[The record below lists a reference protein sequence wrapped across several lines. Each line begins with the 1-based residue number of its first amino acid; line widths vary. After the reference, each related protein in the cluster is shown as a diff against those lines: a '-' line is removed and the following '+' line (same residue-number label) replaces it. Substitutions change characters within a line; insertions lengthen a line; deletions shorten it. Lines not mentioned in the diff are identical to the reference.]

1 MRHINHSTRQND
13 YSGSVVFNMNP
24 ISKTTFEE
32 SVKVDSFSLFSSI
45 KNYVALTKP
54 RIIELL
60 LVTTVPTMFLASNGW
75 PDWYL
80 VTATLIGG
88 ALAAGGANALNNV
101 VDRDI
106 DALMDRTA
114 HRPLV
119 TGKVSIRGATA
130 LGISLSLMSVIWLA
144 SQVNTLSA
152 VFAASAIIFYV
163 CVYTLLLKRRTSS
176 NIVWGGAA
184 GCFPVLIGWS
194 AVTNSIS
201 LAPLVLFLIVFW
213 WTPPHYWPLSMQY
226 RSDYEA
232 AGIPML
238 PVVADRQKVAS
249 QILIYSW
256 IMVFTTLILPL
267 VSNLS
272 PVYITGALILNI
284 IFLREVYRLRNRAR
298 GQDLEIN
305 PMKLFHWSIT
315 YLALLFFL
323 IGLDPLFNF

>member
-1 MRHINHSTRQND
+1 MRKID
-13 YSGSVVFNMNP
+13 EP
-24 ISKTTFEE
+24 ILNLNQEPS
-32 SVKVDSFSLFSSI
+32 SLFSVI
-45 KNYVALTKP
+45 KSYISLTKP

-75 PDWYL
+75 PNWYL
-80 VTATLIGG
+80 VLATLIGG

-119 TGKVSIRGATA
+119 TGKVTVRGAVA
-130 LGISLSLMSVIWLA
+130 LGITLSLLSVIWLE

-152 VFAASAIIFYV
+152 LFAASAIVFYV

-184 GCFPVLIGWS
+184 GCFPVLIGWA

-201 LAPLVLFLIVFW
+201 LAPIVLFLIVFW

-226 RSDYEA
+226 RKDYEN

-238 PVVADRQKVAS
+238 PVVANREKVAS
-249 QILIYSW
+249 QIAIYSW
-256 IMVFTTLILPL
+256 IMVATTLVLPL
-267 VSNLS
+267 VSELS
-272 PVYITGALILNI
+272 IVYVLGAIILNL
-284 IFLREVYRLRNRAR
+284 IFMREVYALKNRAKSD
-298 GQDLEIN
+298 DLDIN

-315 YLALLFFL
+315 WLALLFFL
-323 IGLDPLFNF
+323 IGLDPLLNFN

>member
-1 MRHINHSTRQND
+1 
-13 YSGSVVFNMNP
+13 
-24 ISKTTFEE
+24 
-32 SVKVDSFSLFSSI
+32 
-45 KNYVALTKP
+45 
-54 RIIELL
+54 
-60 LVTTVPTMFLASNGW
+60 LVL
-75 PDWYL
+75 
-80 VTATLIGG
+80 ATLIGG

-119 TGKVSIRGATA
+119 TGKVSVRGALA
-130 LGISLSLMSVIWLA
+130 LGITLSLFSVIWLV

-152 VFAASAIIFYV
+152 LFAASAIVFYV

-184 GCFPVLIGWS
+184 GCFPVLIGWA

-201 LAPLVLFLIVFW
+201 LAPIVLFLIVFW

-226 RSDYEA
+226 RKDYEN

-238 PVVADRQKVAS
+238 PVVADRKKVAS
-249 QILIYSW
+249 QIAIYSW
-256 IMVFTTLILPL
+256 IMVATTFVLPL
-267 VSNLS
+267 VSDLS
-272 PVYITGALILNI
+272 IVYLIGAVVLNTV
-284 IFLREVYRLRNRAR
+284 FMREVYALKNRA
-298 GQDLEIN
+298 QSDDLEIN

-315 YLALLFFL
+315 WLALLFFL
-323 IGLDPLFNF
+323 IGLDPLLNLN

>member
-1 MRHINHSTRQND
+1 MRKIDEPILNINQ
-13 YSGSVVFNMNP
+13 
-24 ISKTTFEE
+24 E
-32 SVKVDSFSLFSSI
+32 SSSI
-45 KNYVALTKP
+45 FSVFKSYISLTKP

-75 PDWYL
+75 PNWYL
-80 VTATLIGG
+80 VLATLMGG

-119 TGKVSIRGATA
+119 TGKVSVRGALA
-130 LGISLSLMSVIWLA
+130 LGIILSLLSVIWLV

-152 VFAASAIIFYV
+152 FFAASAIVFYV

-184 GCFPVLIGWS
+184 GCFPVLIGWA

-201 LAPLVLFLIVFW
+201 LAPIVLFLIVFW

-226 RSDYEA
+226 RKDYEN

-238 PVVADRQKVAS
+238 PVVADRKKVAN
-249 QILIYSW
+249 QIAIYSW
-256 IMVFTTLILPL
+256 IMVATTFVLPL
-267 VSNLS
+267 VSELS
-272 PVYITGALILNI
+272 IVYLVGAAVLNA
-284 IFLREVYRLRNRAR
+284 IFMREVYALKNRA
-298 GQDLEIN
+298 QSDDLEIN

-315 YLALLFFL
+315 WLALLFFL
-323 IGLDPLFNF
+323 IGLDPLLNLN

>member
-1 MRHINHSTRQND
+1 MRKSAESIL
-13 YSGSVVFNMNP
+13 NP
-24 ISKTTFEE
+24 NLNNQSESFTATF
-32 SVKVDSFSLFSSI
+32 
-45 KNYVALTKP
+45 KNYLSLTKP

-60 LVTTVPTMFLASNGW
+60 LVTTVPTMFLASEGW
-75 PDWYL
+75 PQWNL
-80 VTATLIGG
+80 VLSTLIGG
-88 ALAAGGANALNNV
+88 SLAAGGANALNNV

-119 TGKVSIRGATA
+119 TGKVSVRGAVA
-130 LGISLSLMSVIWLA
+130 LGITLSLLSVIWLE

-152 VFAASAIIFYV
+152 LFAAGAIVFYV
-163 CVYTLLLKRRTSS
+163 CIYTLLLKRRTSS

-201 LAPLVLFLIVFW
+201 LAPIVLFMIVFW

-226 RSDYEA
+226 RSDYES

-238 PVVADRQKVAS
+238 PVVADRIKVAN
-249 QILIYSW
+249 QIAIYSW
-256 IMVFTTLILPL
+256 IMASTTLILPF

-272 PVYITGALILNI
+272 FAYVIGAVVLNAV
-284 IFLREVYRLRNRAR
+284 FLKEVYALRNRAKSSA
-298 GQDLEIN
+298 LEIN
-305 PMKLFHWSIT
+305 PMKLFNWSIT

-323 IGLDPLFNF
+323 IGLDPLLNLN

>member
-1 MRHINHSTRQND
+1 MRKID
-13 YSGSVVFNMNP
+13 EP
-24 ISKTTFEE
+24 ILNLNQEPY
-32 SVKVDSFSLFSSI
+32 SLFSVI
-45 KNYVALTKP
+45 KSYVSLTKP

-60 LVTTVPTMFLASNGW
+60 LVTTVPTMFLASSGW

-80 VTATLIGG
+80 VLATLIGG

-119 TGKVSIRGATA
+119 TGKVSIRGAVA
-130 LGISLSLMSVIWLA
+130 LGITLSLSSVIWLV

-152 VFAASAIIFYV
+152 LFAASAIVFYV

-184 GCFPVLIGWS
+184 GCFPVLIGWA

-201 LAPLVLFLIVFW
+201 LAPIVLFLIVFW

-226 RSDYEA
+226 RKDYEN

-238 PVVADRQKVAS
+238 PVVADREKVAS
-249 QILIYSW
+249 QIAIYSW
-256 IMVFTTLILPL
+256 IMVATTLVLPL
-267 VSNLS
+267 VSELS
-272 PVYITGALILNI
+272 IVYVLGAIILNL
-284 IFLREVYRLRNRAR
+284 IFMREVYALRNRAKSD
-298 GQDLEIN
+298 DLDIN

-315 YLALLFFL
+315 WLALLFFL
-323 IGLDPLFNF
+323 IGLDPLLNLN

>member
-1 MRHINHSTRQND
+1 MRKID
-13 YSGSVVFNMNP
+13 EP
-24 ISKTTFEE
+24 ILNLNQEPY
-32 SVKVDSFSLFSSI
+32 SLFSVI
-45 KNYVALTKP
+45 KSYVSLTKP

-60 LVTTVPTMFLASNGW
+60 LVTTVPTMFLASSGW

-80 VTATLIGG
+80 VLATLIGG

-119 TGKVSIRGATA
+119 TGKVSVRGAVA
-130 LGISLSLMSVIWLA
+130 LGITLSLSSVIWLV

-152 VFAASAIIFYV
+152 LFAASAIVFYV

-184 GCFPVLIGWS
+184 GCFPVLIGWA

-201 LAPLVLFLIVFW
+201 LAPIVLFLIVFW

-226 RSDYEA
+226 RKDYEN

-238 PVVADRQKVAS
+238 PVVADREKVAS
-249 QILIYSW
+249 QIAIYSW
-256 IMVFTTLILPL
+256 IMVATTFVLPL
-267 VSNLS
+267 VSELS
-272 PVYITGALILNI
+272 IVYVLGAIILNL
-284 IFLREVYRLRNRAR
+284 IFMREVYALRNRAKSD
-298 GQDLEIN
+298 DLDIN

-315 YLALLFFL
+315 WLALLFFL
-323 IGLDPLFNF
+323 IGLDPLLNLN

>member
-1 MRHINHSTRQND
+1 MRKID
-13 YSGSVVFNMNP
+13 EP
-24 ISKTTFEE
+24 ILNLNQEPY
-32 SVKVDSFSLFSSI
+32 SLFSVI
-45 KNYVALTKP
+45 KSYVSLTKP

-60 LVTTVPTMFLASNGW
+60 LVTTVPTMFLASSGW

-80 VTATLIGG
+80 VLATLIGG

-119 TGKVSIRGATA
+119 TGKVSVRGAVA
-130 LGISLSLMSVIWLA
+130 LGITLSLSSVIWLV

-152 VFAASAIIFYV
+152 LFAASAIVFYV

-184 GCFPVLIGWS
+184 GCFPVLIGWA
-194 AVTNSIS
+194 AVTNSIG
-201 LAPLVLFLIVFW
+201 LAPIVLFLIVFW

-226 RSDYEA
+226 RKDYEN

-238 PVVADRQKVAS
+238 PVVADREKVAS
-249 QILIYSW
+249 QIAIYSW
-256 IMVFTTLILPL
+256 IMVATTLVLPL
-267 VSNLS
+267 VSELS
-272 PVYITGALILNI
+272 IVYVLGAIILNL
-284 IFLREVYRLRNRAR
+284 IFMREVYALRYRAKSD
-298 GQDLEIN
+298 DLDMN

-315 YLALLFFL
+315 WLALLFFL
-323 IGLDPLFNF
+323 IGLDPLLNLN

>member
-1 MRHINHSTRQND
+1 MRKID
-13 YSGSVVFNMNP
+13 EP
-24 ISKTTFEE
+24 ILNLNQEPS
-32 SVKVDSFSLFSSI
+32 SLFSVI
-45 KNYVALTKP
+45 KSYISLTKP

-75 PDWYL
+75 PDWFL
-80 VTATLIGG
+80 VLATLIGG

-119 TGKVSIRGATA
+119 TGKVTVRGAVA
-130 LGISLSLMSVIWLA
+130 LGITLSLLSVIWLE

-152 VFAASAIIFYV
+152 LFAASAIVFYV

-184 GCFPVLIGWS
+184 GCFPVLIGWA

-201 LAPLVLFLIVFW
+201 LAPIVLFLIVFW

-226 RSDYEA
+226 RKDYEN

-238 PVVADRQKVAS
+238 PVVANREKVAS
-249 QILIYSW
+249 QIAIYSW
-256 IMVFTTLILPL
+256 IMVATTMVLPL
-267 VSNLS
+267 VSELS
-272 PVYITGALILNI
+272 IVYVLGAIILNL
-284 IFLREVYRLRNRAR
+284 IFMREVYALKNRAKSD
-298 GQDLEIN
+298 DLDIN

-315 YLALLFFL
+315 WLALLFFL
-323 IGLDPLFNF
+323 IGLDPLLNSN

>member
-1 MRHINHSTRQND
+1 MRKID
-13 YSGSVVFNMNP
+13 EP
-24 ISKTTFEE
+24 ILNLNQEPS
-32 SVKVDSFSLFSSI
+32 SLFSVI
-45 KNYVALTKP
+45 KSYVSLTKP

-80 VTATLIGG
+80 VLATLIGG

-119 TGKVSIRGATA
+119 TGKVSVRGAVA
-130 LGISLSLMSVIWLA
+130 LGITLSLSSVIWLV

-152 VFAASAIIFYV
+152 LFAASAIVFYV

-184 GCFPVLIGWS
+184 GCFPVLIGWA

-201 LAPLVLFLIVFW
+201 LAPIVLFLIVFW

-226 RSDYEA
+226 RKDYEN

-238 PVVADRQKVAS
+238 PVVADREKVAS
-249 QILIYSW
+249 QIAIYSW
-256 IMVFTTLILPL
+256 IMVATTFVLPL
-267 VSNLS
+267 VSELSIVYVLGAIVLNL
-272 PVYITGALILNI
+272 
-284 IFLREVYRLRNRAR
+284 IFMREVYALRNRAKSD
-298 GQDLEIN
+298 DLDIN

-315 YLALLFFL
+315 WLALLFFL
-323 IGLDPLFNF
+323 IGLDPLLNLN

>member
-1 MRHINHSTRQND
+1 MRKID
-13 YSGSVVFNMNP
+13 EP
-24 ISKTTFEE
+24 ILNLNQE
-32 SVKVDSFSLFSSI
+32 SSSLFSIFKS
-45 KNYVALTKP
+45 YVSLTKP

-75 PDWYL
+75 PNWYL
-80 VTATLIGG
+80 VLATLIGG

-119 TGKVSIRGATA
+119 TGKVSVRGALA
-130 LGISLSLMSVIWLA
+130 LGITLSLFSVIWLV

-152 VFAASAIIFYV
+152 LFAASAIVFYV

-184 GCFPVLIGWS
+184 GCFPVLIGWA

-201 LAPLVLFLIVFW
+201 MAPIVLFLIVFW

-226 RSDYEA
+226 RKDYEN

-238 PVVADRQKVAS
+238 PVVADRKKVAS
-249 QILIYSW
+249 QIAIYSW
-256 IMVFTTLILPL
+256 IMVATTFVLPL
-267 VSNLS
+267 VSDLS
-272 PVYITGALILNI
+272 IVYLIGAVVLNAV
-284 IFLREVYRLRNRAR
+284 FMREVYALKNRA
-298 GQDLEIN
+298 QSDDLEIN

-315 YLALLFFL
+315 WLALLFFL
-323 IGLDPLFNF
+323 IGLDPLLNLN

>member
-1 MRHINHSTRQND
+1 MRKID
-13 YSGSVVFNMNP
+13 EP
-24 ISKTTFEE
+24 ILNLNQEPS
-32 SVKVDSFSLFSSI
+32 SLFSVI
-45 KNYVALTKP
+45 KSYISLTKP

-75 PDWYL
+75 PDWFL
-80 VTATLIGG
+80 VLATLIGG

-119 TGKVSIRGATA
+119 TGKVTVRGAVA
-130 LGISLSLMSVIWLA
+130 LGITLSLLSVIWLE

-152 VFAASAIIFYV
+152 LFAASAIVFYV

-184 GCFPVLIGWS
+184 GCFPVLIGWA

-201 LAPLVLFLIVFW
+201 LAPIVLFLIVFW

-226 RSDYEA
+226 RKDYEN

-238 PVVADRQKVAS
+238 PVVANREKVAS
-249 QILIYSW
+249 QIAIYSW
-256 IMVFTTLILPL
+256 IMVATTLVLPL
-267 VSNLS
+267 VSELS
-272 PVYITGALILNI
+272 IVYVLGAIILNL
-284 IFLREVYRLRNRAR
+284 IFMREVYALKNRAKSD
-298 GQDLEIN
+298 DLDIN

-315 YLALLFFL
+315 WLALLFFL
-323 IGLDPLFNF
+323 IGLDPLLNSN

>member
-1 MRHINHSTRQND
+1 MRKIDEPILNLNQEPS
-13 YSGSVVFNMNP
+13 SFISVFK
-24 ISKTTFEE
+24 S
-32 SVKVDSFSLFSSI
+32 
-45 KNYVALTKP
+45 YVSLTKP

-75 PDWYL
+75 PNWYL
-80 VTATLIGG
+80 VLATLIGG

-119 TGKVSIRGATA
+119 TGKVSVRGALA
-130 LGISLSLMSVIWLA
+130 LGIILSLLSVIWLV

-152 VFAASAIIFYV
+152 LFAASAIVFYV

-201 LAPLVLFLIVFW
+201 LAPIVLFLIVFW

-226 RSDYEA
+226 RNDYEK

-249 QILIYSW
+249 QIVIYSW
-256 IMVFTTLILPL
+256 IMVATTFVLPL
-267 VSNLS
+267 VSELS
-272 PVYITGALILNI
+272 IVYSVGAIILNVV
-284 IFLREVYRLRNRAR
+284 FMREVYALKNRANS
-298 GQDLEIN
+298 DVLDIN

-315 YLALLFFL
+315 WLALLFFL
-323 IGLDPLFNF
+323 IGLDPLLNLS

>member
-1 MRHINHSTRQND
+1 MKKID
-13 YSGSVVFNMNP
+13 EP
-24 ISKTTFEE
+24 ILNLNQEPS
-32 SVKVDSFSLFSSI
+32 SLFSVI
-45 KNYVALTKP
+45 KSYVSLTKP

-80 VTATLIGG
+80 VLATLIGG

-119 TGKVSIRGATA
+119 TGKVSVRGAVA
-130 LGISLSLMSVIWLA
+130 LGITLSLSSVIWLV

-152 VFAASAIIFYV
+152 LFAASAIVFYV

-184 GCFPVLIGWS
+184 GCFPVLIGWA

-201 LAPLVLFLIVFW
+201 LAPIVLFLIVFW

-226 RSDYEA
+226 RKDYEN

-238 PVVADRQKVAS
+238 PVVADREKVAS
-249 QILIYSW
+249 QITIYSW
-256 IMVFTTLILPL
+256 IMVATTLVLPL
-267 VSNLS
+267 VSELS
-272 PVYITGALILNI
+272 IVYVLGAIILNL
-284 IFLREVYRLRNRAR
+284 IFMREVYALRNRAKS
-298 GQDLEIN
+298 DDPDIN

-315 YLALLFFL
+315 WLALLFFL
-323 IGLDPLFNF
+323 IGLDPLLNLN

>member
-1 MRHINHSTRQND
+1 MRKID
-13 YSGSVVFNMNP
+13 EP
-24 ISKTTFEE
+24 ILNLNQEPS
-32 SVKVDSFSLFSSI
+32 SLFSVI
-45 KNYVALTKP
+45 KSYVSLTKP

-80 VTATLIGG
+80 VLATLIGG

-119 TGKVSIRGATA
+119 TGKVSVRGAVA
-130 LGISLSLMSVIWLA
+130 LGITLSLSSVIWLV

-152 VFAASAIIFYV
+152 LFAASAILFYV

-184 GCFPVLIGWS
+184 GCFPVLIGWA

-201 LAPLVLFLIVFW
+201 LAPIVLFLIVFW

-226 RSDYEA
+226 RKDYEN

-238 PVVADRQKVAS
+238 PVVADREKVAS
-249 QILIYSW
+249 QITIYSW
-256 IMVFTTLILPL
+256 IMVATTFVLPL
-267 VSNLS
+267 VSELS
-272 PVYITGALILNI
+272 IVYVLGAIILNL
-284 IFLREVYRLRNRAR
+284 IFMREVYALRNRAKSD
-298 GQDLEIN
+298 DLDIN

-315 YLALLFFL
+315 WLALLFFL
-323 IGLDPLFNF
+323 IGLDPLLNFS

>member
-1 MRHINHSTRQND
+1 MRKID
-13 YSGSVVFNMNP
+13 EP
-24 ISKTTFEE
+24 ILNLNQEPY
-32 SVKVDSFSLFSSI
+32 SLFSVI
-45 KNYVALTKP
+45 KSYVSLTKP

-60 LVTTVPTMFLASNGW
+60 LVTTVPTMFLASSGW

-80 VTATLIGG
+80 VLATLIGG

-119 TGKVSIRGATA
+119 TGKVSVRGAVA
-130 LGISLSLMSVIWLA
+130 LGITLSLSSVIWLV

-152 VFAASAIIFYV
+152 LFAASAIVFYV

-184 GCFPVLIGWS
+184 GCFPVLIGWA

-201 LAPLVLFLIVFW
+201 LAPIVLFLIVFW

-226 RSDYEA
+226 RKDYEN

-238 PVVADRQKVAS
+238 PVVADREKVAS
-249 QILIYSW
+249 QITIYSW
-256 IMVFTTLILPL
+256 IMVATTLVLPL
-267 VSNLS
+267 VSELS
-272 PVYITGALILNI
+272 IVYVLGAIILNS
-284 IFLREVYRLRNRAR
+284 IFMREVYALRNRAKS
-298 GQDLEIN
+298 DALDIN

-315 YLALLFFL
+315 WLALLFFL
-323 IGLDPLFNF
+323 IGLDPLLNFS

>member
-1 MRHINHSTRQND
+1 MRKLSE
-13 YSGSVVFNMNP
+13 SP
-24 ISKTTFEE
+24 EE
-32 SVKVDSFSLFSSI
+32 VSDSLSFFVSM
-45 KNYVALTKP
+45 KGYVALTKP

-80 VTATLIGG
+80 VLATLIGG
-88 ALAAGGANALNNV
+88 SLAAGGANALNNV

-119 TGKVSIRGATA
+119 TGHVSVRGAVA
-130 LGISLSLMSVIWLA
+130 LGIVLSLLSVIWLA
-144 SQVNTLSA
+144 SQVNTLA
-152 VFAASAIIFYV
+152 ALFAAGAIVFYV
-163 CVYTLLLKRRTSS
+163 CIYTLLLKRRTPS

-226 RSDYEA
+226 KNDYQN

-249 QILIYSW
+249 QIAIYSW
-256 IMVFTTLILPL
+256 IMVATTFVLPL
-267 VSNLS
+267 VSTLS
-272 PVYITGALILNI
+272 VVYIIGSLVLNA
-284 IFLREVYRLRNRAR
+284 IFLREVYALKKRAKS
-298 GQDLEIN
+298 DLVEIN

-323 IGLDPLFNF
+323 IGLDPLLPL

>member
-1 MRHINHSTRQND
+1 MRKID
-13 YSGSVVFNMNP
+13 EP
-24 ISKTTFEE
+24 ILNLNQEPS
-32 SVKVDSFSLFSSI
+32 SLFSVI
-45 KNYVALTKP
+45 KSYVSLTKP

-80 VTATLIGG
+80 VLATLIGG

-119 TGKVSIRGATA
+119 TGKVSVRGAVA
-130 LGISLSLMSVIWLA
+130 LGITLSLSSVIWLV

-152 VFAASAIIFYV
+152 LFAASAVVFYV

-184 GCFPVLIGWS
+184 GCFPVLIGWA

-201 LAPLVLFLIVFW
+201 LAPIVLFLIVFW

-226 RSDYEA
+226 RKDYEN

-238 PVVADRQKVAS
+238 PVVADREKVAS
-249 QILIYSW
+249 QIAIYSW
-256 IMVFTTLILPL
+256 IMVATTFVLPL
-267 VSNLS
+267 VSELS
-272 PVYITGALILNI
+272 IVYVLGAIILNS
-284 IFLREVYRLRNRAR
+284 IFMREVYALRNRAKSD
-298 GQDLEIN
+298 DLDIN

-315 YLALLFFL
+315 WLALLFFL
-323 IGLDPLFNF
+323 IGLDPLLNFS

>member
-1 MRHINHSTRQND
+1 MRKIDEPILNLNQES
-13 YSGSVVFNMNP
+13 SSFVSVLK
-24 ISKTTFEE
+24 S
-32 SVKVDSFSLFSSI
+32 
-45 KNYVALTKP
+45 YVSLTKP

-75 PDWYL
+75 PNWYL
-80 VTATLIGG
+80 VLATLIGG

-119 TGKVSIRGATA
+119 TGQVSVRGALA
-130 LGISLSLMSVIWLA
+130 LGIILSLLSVIWLV
-144 SQVNTLSA
+144 SQVNILSA
-152 VFAASAIIFYV
+152 LFAASAIVFYV

-201 LAPLVLFLIVFW
+201 LAPIVLFLIVFW

-226 RSDYEA
+226 RNDYEK
-232 AGIPML
+232 AGVPML

-249 QILIYSW
+249 QIAIYSW
-256 IMVFTTLILPL
+256 IMVATTFVLPL
-267 VSNLS
+267 VSELS
-272 PVYITGALILNI
+272 IVYSAGAVILNVV
-284 IFLREVYRLRNRAR
+284 FMREVYALKNRANS
-298 GQDLEIN
+298 DVLDIN

-315 YLALLFFL
+315 WLALLFFL
-323 IGLDPLFNF
+323 IGLDPLLNLS

>member
-1 MRHINHSTRQND
+1 MRKID
-13 YSGSVVFNMNP
+13 EP
-24 ISKTTFEE
+24 ILNLNQEPS
-32 SVKVDSFSLFSSI
+32 SLFSVI
-45 KNYVALTKP
+45 KSYVSLTKP

-60 LVTTVPTMFLASNGW
+60 LVTTVPTMFLASSGW

-80 VTATLIGG
+80 VLATLIGG

-119 TGKVSIRGATA
+119 TGKVSIRGAVA
-130 LGISLSLMSVIWLA
+130 LGITLSLSSVIWLV

-152 VFAASAIIFYV
+152 LFAASAIVFYV

-184 GCFPVLIGWS
+184 GCFPVLIGWA

-201 LAPLVLFLIVFW
+201 LAPIVLFLIVFW

-226 RSDYEA
+226 RKDYEN

-238 PVVADRQKVAS
+238 PVVADREKVAS
-249 QILIYSW
+249 QIAIYSW
-256 IMVFTTLILPL
+256 IMVATTLVLPL
-267 VSNLS
+267 VSELS
-272 PVYITGALILNI
+272 IVYVLGSIILNL
-284 IFLREVYRLRNRAR
+284 IFMREVYALRNRAKSD
-298 GQDLEIN
+298 DLDIN

-315 YLALLFFL
+315 WLALLFFL
-323 IGLDPLFNF
+323 IGLDPLLNLN

>member
-1 MRHINHSTRQND
+1 MR
-13 YSGSVVFNMNP
+13 
-24 ISKTTFEE
+24 
-32 SVKVDSFSLFSSI
+32 KVDEPILNLNQEASSLYSVI
-45 KNYVALTKP
+45 KSYVSLTKP

-80 VTATLIGG
+80 VLATLIGG

-119 TGKVSIRGATA
+119 TGKVSVRGAVA
-130 LGISLSLMSVIWLA
+130 LGITLSLLSVIWLE

-152 VFAASAIIFYV
+152 LFAASAIVFYV

-184 GCFPVLIGWS
+184 GCFPVLIGWA

-201 LAPLVLFLIVFW
+201 LAPIVLFLIVFW

-226 RSDYEA
+226 RKDYEN

-238 PVVADRQKVAS
+238 PVVADRKKVAS
-249 QILIYSW
+249 QIAIYSW
-256 IMVFTTLILPL
+256 IMVATTLVLPL
-267 VSNLS
+267 VSELS
-272 PVYITGALILNI
+272 IVYVLGAIILNL
-284 IFLREVYRLRNRAR
+284 IFMREVYALRNRAKSD
-298 GQDLEIN
+298 DLDIN

-315 YLALLFFL
+315 WLALLFFL
-323 IGLDPLFNF
+323 IGLDPLLNFN

>member
-1 MRHINHSTRQND
+1 MRKID
-13 YSGSVVFNMNP
+13 EP
-24 ISKTTFEE
+24 ILNLNQE
-32 SVKVDSFSLFSSI
+32 SSSLFSIFKS
-45 KNYVALTKP
+45 YVSLTKP

-75 PDWYL
+75 PNWYL
-80 VTATLIGG
+80 VLATLIGG

-119 TGKVSIRGATA
+119 TGKVSVRGALA
-130 LGISLSLMSVIWLA
+130 LGITLSLFSVIWLV

-152 VFAASAIIFYV
+152 LFAASAIVFYV

-184 GCFPVLIGWS
+184 GCFPVLIGWA

-201 LAPLVLFLIVFW
+201 LAPIVLFLIVFW

-226 RSDYEA
+226 RKDYEN

-238 PVVADRQKVAS
+238 PVVADRKKVAS
-249 QILIYSW
+249 QIAIYSW
-256 IMVFTTLILPL
+256 IMVATTFVLPL
-267 VSNLS
+267 VSDLS
-272 PVYITGALILNI
+272 IVYLIGAVVLNTV
-284 IFLREVYRLRNRAR
+284 FMREVYALKNRA
-298 GQDLEIN
+298 QSDDLEIN
-305 PMKLFHWSIT
+305 PMNLFHWSIT
-315 YLALLFFL
+315 WLALLFFL
-323 IGLDPLFNF
+323 IGLDPLLNLN

>member
-1 MRHINHSTRQND
+1 MRKID
-13 YSGSVVFNMNP
+13 EP
-24 ISKTTFEE
+24 ILNLNQEPS
-32 SVKVDSFSLFSSI
+32 SLFSVI
-45 KNYVALTKP
+45 KSYISLTKP

-75 PDWYL
+75 PNWFL
-80 VTATLIGG
+80 VLATLIGG

-119 TGKVSIRGATA
+119 TGKVTVRGAVA
-130 LGISLSLMSVIWLA
+130 LGITLSLLSVIWLE

-152 VFAASAIIFYV
+152 LFAASAIVFYV

-184 GCFPVLIGWS
+184 GCFPVLIGWA

-201 LAPLVLFLIVFW
+201 LAPIVLFLIVFW

-226 RSDYEA
+226 RKDYEN

-238 PVVADRQKVAS
+238 PVVANREKVAS
-249 QILIYSW
+249 QIAIYSW
-256 IMVFTTLILPL
+256 IMVATTLVLPL
-267 VSNLS
+267 VSELS
-272 PVYITGALILNI
+272 IVYVLGAIILNL
-284 IFLREVYRLRNRAR
+284 IFMREVYALKNRAKSD
-298 GQDLEIN
+298 DLDIN

-315 YLALLFFL
+315 WLALLFFL
-323 IGLDPLFNF
+323 IGLDPLLNFS

>member
-1 MRHINHSTRQND
+1 MRKID
-13 YSGSVVFNMNP
+13 EP
-24 ISKTTFEE
+24 ILNLNQEPY
-32 SVKVDSFSLFSSI
+32 SLFSVI
-45 KNYVALTKP
+45 KSYVSLTKP

-60 LVTTVPTMFLASNGW
+60 LVTTVPTMFLASSGW

-80 VTATLIGG
+80 VLATLIGG

-119 TGKVSIRGATA
+119 TGKVSIRGAVA
-130 LGISLSLMSVIWLA
+130 LGITLSLSSVIWLV

-152 VFAASAIIFYV
+152 LFAASAIVFYV

-184 GCFPVLIGWS
+184 GCFPVLIGWA
-194 AVTNSIS
+194 AVTNSIG
-201 LAPLVLFLIVFW
+201 LAPIVLFLIVFW

-226 RSDYEA
+226 RKDYEN

-238 PVVADRQKVAS
+238 PVVADREKVAS
-249 QILIYSW
+249 QIAIYSW
-256 IMVFTTLILPL
+256 IMVATTLVLPL
-267 VSNLS
+267 VSELS
-272 PVYITGALILNI
+272 IVYVLGSIILNL
-284 IFLREVYRLRNRAR
+284 IFMREVYALRNRAKSD
-298 GQDLEIN
+298 DLDIN

-315 YLALLFFL
+315 WLALLFFL
-323 IGLDPLFNF
+323 IGLDPLLNLN

>member
-1 MRHINHSTRQND
+1 MRKID
-13 YSGSVVFNMNP
+13 EP
-24 ISKTTFEE
+24 ILNLNQEPS
-32 SVKVDSFSLFSSI
+32 SLFSVI
-45 KNYVALTKP
+45 KSYISLTKP

-75 PDWYL
+75 PDWFL
-80 VTATLIGG
+80 VLATLIGG

-119 TGKVSIRGATA
+119 TGKVTVRGAVA
-130 LGISLSLMSVIWLA
+130 LGITLSLLSVIWLE

-152 VFAASAIIFYV
+152 LFAASAIVFYV

-184 GCFPVLIGWS
+184 GCFPVLIGWA

-201 LAPLVLFLIVFW
+201 LAPIVLFLIVFW

-226 RSDYEA
+226 RKDYEN

-238 PVVADRQKVAS
+238 PVVADREKVAS
-249 QILIYSW
+249 QIAIYSW
-256 IMVFTTLILPL
+256 IMVATTLVLPL
-267 VSNLS
+267 VSELS
-272 PVYITGALILNI
+272 IVYVLGAIILNL
-284 IFLREVYRLRNRAR
+284 IFMREVYALKNRAKSD
-298 GQDLEIN
+298 DLDIN

-315 YLALLFFL
+315 WLALLFFL
-323 IGLDPLFNF
+323 IGLDPLLNFN

>member
-1 MRHINHSTRQND
+1 MRKID
-13 YSGSVVFNMNP
+13 EP
-24 ISKTTFEE
+24 ILNLNQEPY
-32 SVKVDSFSLFSSI
+32 SLFSVI
-45 KNYVALTKP
+45 KSYVSLTKP

-80 VTATLIGG
+80 VLATLIGG

-119 TGKVSIRGATA
+119 TGKVSVRGAVA
-130 LGISLSLMSVIWLA
+130 LGITLSLSSVIWLV

-152 VFAASAIIFYV
+152 LFAASAIVFYV

-184 GCFPVLIGWS
+184 GCFPVLIGWA

-201 LAPLVLFLIVFW
+201 LAPIVLFLIVFW

-226 RSDYEA
+226 RKDYEN

-238 PVVADRQKVAS
+238 PVVADREKVAS
-249 QILIYSW
+249 QIAIYSW
-256 IMVFTTLILPL
+256 IMVATTFVLPL
-267 VSNLS
+267 VSELS
-272 PVYITGALILNI
+272 IVYVLGAIILNS
-284 IFLREVYRLRNRAR
+284 IFMREVYALRNRAKSD
-298 GQDLEIN
+298 DLDIN

-315 YLALLFFL
+315 WLALLFFL
-323 IGLDPLFNF
+323 IGLDPLLNLN

>member
-1 MRHINHSTRQND
+1 MRKID
-13 YSGSVVFNMNP
+13 EP
-24 ISKTTFEE
+24 ILNLNQEPY
-32 SVKVDSFSLFSSI
+32 SLFSVI
-45 KNYVALTKP
+45 KSYVSLTKP

-60 LVTTVPTMFLASNGW
+60 LVTTVPTMFLASSGW

-80 VTATLIGG
+80 VLATLIGG

-119 TGKVSIRGATA
+119 TGKVSVRGAVA
-130 LGISLSLMSVIWLA
+130 LGITLSLSSVIWLV

-152 VFAASAIIFYV
+152 LFAASAIVFYV

-184 GCFPVLIGWS
+184 GCFPVLIGWA

-201 LAPLVLFLIVFW
+201 LAPIVLFLIVFW

-226 RSDYEA
+226 RKDYEN

-238 PVVADRQKVAS
+238 PVVADREKVAS
-249 QILIYSW
+249 QIAIYSW
-256 IMVFTTLILPL
+256 IMVATTFVLPL
-267 VSNLS
+267 VSELS
-272 PVYITGALILNI
+272 IVYVLGAIILNS
-284 IFLREVYRLRNRAR
+284 IFMREVYALRNRAKSD
-298 GQDLEIN
+298 DLDIN

-315 YLALLFFL
+315 WLALLFFL
-323 IGLDPLFNF
+323 IGLDPLLNFS